1 MDHHHLGYDPVE
13 AARVRWVNQG
23 WERAALGMAAVVS
36 IMRAEQIFLRRTT
49 AALRPLGLSFAR
61 YQVLGMLRWTS
72 ALTLGTLGN
81 RLWITPATVTSAVNR
96 LELAGLCRRRPHPS
110 DARATLVEITAQGR
124 RTFDRAV
131 ERLNTE
137 VFEAIGLSDV
147 ELEMLVELIG
157 RLRAADGDIVLG
169 SEARSARPRP
179 T

>member
-1 MDHHHLGYDPVE
+1 
-13 AARVRWVNQG
+13 
-23 WERAALGMAAVVS
+23 
-36 IMRAEQIFLRRTT
+36 
-49 AALRPLGLSFAR
+49 
-61 YQVLGMLRWTS
+61 
-72 ALTLGTLGN
+72 
-81 RLWITPATVTSAVNR
+81 
-96 LELAGLCRRRPHPS
+96 
-110 DARATLVEITAQGR
+110 VEITAQGR